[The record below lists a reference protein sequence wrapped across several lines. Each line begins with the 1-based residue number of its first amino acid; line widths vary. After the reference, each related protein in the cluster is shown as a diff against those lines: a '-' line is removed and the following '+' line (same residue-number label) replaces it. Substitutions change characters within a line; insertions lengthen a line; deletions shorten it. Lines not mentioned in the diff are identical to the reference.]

1 MTLNADELKELRA
14 KAEALGG
21 NQDWRLV
28 THTDDAK
35 RIGPYVVRRAVGA
48 VAAVPR
54 ESPITSGALDYMA
67 FIAALNPAT
76 ALSLITAA
84 ELNAELVE
92 GLIVAKNM
100 ADNAVYNLNQAGL
113 TSEIATCERA
123 FQDIYNTLAPLI
135 AKAKGQTDAE

>member
-92 GLIVAKNM
+92 GLGRL
-100 ADNAVYNLNQAGL
+100 ADAYECLCGQAGMNYHE
-113 TSEIATCERA
+113 SAGSHYAKARA
-123 FQDIYNTLAPLI
+123 LI
-135 AKAKGQTDAE
+135 AKAKGSV